1 MIHTFRTKASLIILI
16 VGVGL
21 VAIGAGQ
28 IHSAKRDRTEAGR
41 QTASQITRWHQQ
53 LSTEVSP
60 DHRREWNETG
70 AQAPVALLRAFAV
83 EDQ

>member
-1 MIHTFRTKASLIILI
+1 MMHTVRTKASLIVLI
-16 VGVGL
+16 TGVAL

-28 IHSAKRDRTEAGR
+28 ISSAKRERVEAGR

-53 LSTEVSP
+53 LSTEVNP
-60 DHRREWNETG
+60 AHRQEWNETG

-83 EDQ
+83 ED